1 MKIGIITQ
9 PLHNNYG
16 GILQNYAL
24 QQALILLGHGPITI
38 DWKSSKV
45 SPIKAQA
52 YAIKQWILRNILC
65 KKNVYTP
72 KYLPNEEEIRI
83 ISRNNIEFIDKYINR
98 TSIVDSL
105 EGFLSETKNRNLRAL
120 IVGSDQVWRPSYAC
134 GRLSEMFLS
143 FAESIDIKRLSYAAS
158 FGTDK
163 WEFTPEETSE
173 CARLAQKFFF
183 VSVREDSG
191 IKLCEKYLGVKA
203 KLVLDPTMLLTKED
217 YLGLLNDGNI
227 PNSNGNL
234 FHYILDPEPSKSVFI
249 NRIAVGMNL
258 TPFLVLPK
266 CQAENRT
273 KRDIKERIEDCVFPG
288 VLAWLRAF
296 ADAEMVVV
304 DSFHGMVFSIIF
316 NKPFWVIGN
325 FDRGMSRFTSLL
337 KIFGLEDRL
346 LDVSQIDKIDYTKP
360 INWNIINSI
369 LQIKREEC
377 KNLLSKALT

>member
-183 VSVREDSG
+183 VSVRED
-191 IKLCEKYLGVKA
+191 
-203 KLVLDPTMLLTKED
+203 
-217 YLGLLNDGNI
+217 
-227 PNSNGNL
+227 
-234 FHYILDPEPSKSVFI
+234 
-249 NRIAVGMNL
+249 
-258 TPFLVLPK
+258 
-266 CQAENRT
+266 
-273 KRDIKERIEDCVFPG
+273 
-288 VLAWLRAF
+288 
-296 ADAEMVVV
+296 
-304 DSFHGMVFSIIF
+304 
-316 NKPFWVIGN
+316 
-325 FDRGMSRFTSLL
+325 
-337 KIFGLEDRL
+337 
-346 LDVSQIDKIDYTKP
+346 
-360 INWNIINSI
+360 
-369 LQIKREEC
+369 
-377 KNLLSKALT
+377 